1 MVRTA
6 GPVTPTAA
14 GSASGLSGGLLHRTA
29 AEVRWSFTKPWN
41 WLLGVGI
48 NLVLSLVWLAWQ
60 PVTHD
65 AHRDW
70 VVLVGTYFAS
80 FILADVTTTNVLG
93 ADAARVRAGLVH
105 HQPIR
110 RLLLAKNAAL
120 LAIVG
125 LPTLVLTAIL
135 TVVQES
141 PQRLAVTLPDVLLP
155 IWAWLGVG
163 NVVSVLLPVAVV
175 PLRRR
180 WDQRHDRRSTVRWLW
195 HLALPYALWYAV
207 DPVGQTPRALLGRQL
222 SHSLGPDGRSAL
234 HALVGLAI
242 WVLGT
247 WVAGVLVRHRGLR
260 LR

>member
-1 MVRTA
+1 MVHTGGRVMPAAT
-6 GPVTPTAA
+6 GPAHRA
-14 GSASGLSGGLLHRTA
+14 DGGLLHRVAT
-29 AEVRWSFTKPWN
+29 EVRWAFTRPWT

-48 NLVLSLVWLAWQ
+48 NLALSLVWLAWQ
-60 PVTHD
+60 PVTHTP
-65 AHRDW
+65 HRDW

-93 ADAARVRAGLVH
+93 ADAARVRVGMVR

-110 RLLLAKNAAL
+110 RVLLAKNGAL
-120 LAIVG
+120 LVIVG
-125 LPTLVLTAIL
+125 VPTLVLTAVMTL
-135 TVVQES
+135 VQEN

-163 NVVSVLLPVAVV
+163 NLVSVLLPVAVA

-195 HLALPYALWYAV
+195 HLVLPYALWYAV
-207 DPVGQTPRALLGRQL
+207 DPVGDAPRALLGRQL
-222 SHSLGPDGRSAL
+222 SHYLGPDGRSAL
-234 HALVGLAI
+234 HALVGLVI

-247 WVAGVLVRHRGLR
+247 WVAAVVVRHRGLR